1 MSKSIFIDNILYAID
16 AKAYLNKSERNIQRV
31 NNRLD
36 EYLKDP
42 NEEHIHD
49 IRTAIRR
56 LGASYQSLPKAIRN
70 KKKMKEF
77 VAKSKDLFSINSK
90 IRDCDIIFGMLSKY
104 LPVEPSPNRGQQL
117 QSSQTSTNLLKSL
130 KTLRNRKLSEAKS
143 IALELRKLSLP
154 KLGGKMSNKSE
165 SKLEKRFYNVVCKLA
180 NTIERNYPVVLSSPK
195 RISELHEM
203 RKDCKKLRYLLELL
217 PIGENGKNKDEDKVS
232 QLIQELEKVQDM
244 LGTVHDYDTTI
255 AYLKNNHKDRSIHG
269 VIEHLYED
277 RQKKFEQFAEY
288 CKVDLS
294 DSNNNLFLNIMNIH
308 VMTKD
313 SL

>member
-1 MSKSIFIDNILYAID
+1 MSKFISIDNILYAID
-16 AKAYLNKSERNIQRV
+16 PKAYLNKSERNIQRV

-36 EYLKDP
+36 EYLKAP

-56 LGASYQSLPKAIRN
+56 LRASYQSLPKAIRN
-70 KKKMKEF
+70 EKKMNEF
-77 VAKSKDLFSINSK
+77 VAKSKELFSINSK
-90 IRDCDIIFGMLSKY
+90 IRDYDIIFGMLSKY
-104 LPVEPSPNRGQQL
+104 VPVEHLPKPGQQL
-117 QSSQTSTNLLKSL
+117 QFSQTSTNLFKLL
-130 KTLRNRKLSEAKS
+130 KTVRNRKLSEAKS
-143 IALELRKLSLP
+143 IALDLRKLNLP

-165 SKLEKRFYNVVCKLA
+165 SKLEKRFNNVVCKLA

-203 RKDCKKLRYLLELL
+203 RKDCKQLRYLLELL

-232 QLIQELEKVQDM
+232 QAIEELAKVQDM
-244 LGTVHDYDTTI
+244 LGTIHDCDTTI
-255 AYLKNNHKDRSIHG
+255 AYLKNHHKDRPVHG
-269 VIEHLYED
+269 VIEHLYKD

-294 DSNNNLFLNIMNIH
+294 DSNDNLFLNIMNI
-308 VMTKD
+308 
-313 SL
+313 S

>member
-1 MSKSIFIDNILYAID
+1 MSKYISINNILYAID
-16 AKAYLNKSERNIQRV
+16 PKTYLDKSERNIQRV

-36 EYLKDP
+36 VYLKDP

-49 IRTAIRR
+49 IRTSIRR
-56 LGASYQSLPKAIRN
+56 LRASYQSLPKAIRN

-77 VAKSKDLFSINSK
+77 VAKSKELFSINSK
-90 IRDCDIIFGMLSKY
+90 IRDYDIIFEMLSKY
-104 LPVEPSPNRGQQL
+104 LSVEPSPKREQQI
-117 QSSQTSTNLLKSL
+117 QSSQTSTNLFKSL
-130 KTLRNRKLSEAKS
+130 KTLRNRTLSEAKS
-143 IALELRKLSLP
+143 IALDLRKLSLP
-154 KLGGKMSNKSE
+154 KLDGNMTNKSE
-165 SKLEKRFYNVVCKLA
+165 RKLEKRFDNAVCKLA
-180 NTIERNYPVVLSSPK
+180 NTIERNYPIVLSSPK

-244 LGTVHDYDTTI
+244 LGTIHDYDTTI
-255 AYLKNNHKDRSIHG
+255 AYLKNHHKDRSIHG

-294 DSNNNLFLNIMNIH
+294 DSNDNLFLNIMNI
-308 VMTKD
+308 
-313 SL
+313 S